1 MVVFLDEQKKNRA
14 ILILKKI
21 AIVLSVCIL
30 YVVFVKITGVGIPC
44 LIKTVTGKY
53 CPGCG
58 ISRMFLAMLEL
69 DFKKAF
75 AYNPLLMVLLPFC
88 MFFGVRRGIIYINS
102 GNKESDLSEQIF
114 IIMAFIVT
122 VAFWIMRNTEA
133 FAFLAPVV

>member
-1 MVVFLDEQKKNRA
+1 MVIFLDEQEKNRA

-44 LIKTVTGKY
+44 LIKAVTGKY

-88 MFFGVRRGIIYINS
+88 IFFGVRRGIIYIKS

-122 VAFWIMRNTEA
+122 VIMAIQFGLKLGRQIR
-133 FAFLAPVV
+133 